1 MLTGLKDSL
10 ASGAVK
16 SLLGGRIERYG
27 RVVEL
32 RIHSRERRL
41 SAVLLPAGEREE
53 IAVEIGKYRITGERG
68 AYTVVVEQ
76 VSASREWIRLVLED
90 LLVGRPIPVPS
101 LALLAL
107 GGVDSGVDSGE
118 TVSSST
124 SERPS

>member
-27 RVVEL
+27 RVLEL

-53 IAVEIGKYRITGERG
+53 IAVDIGKYRITGERG
-68 AYTVVVEQ
+68 AYAVVVEQ

-107 GGVDSGVDSGE
+107 GGVDAGE
-118 TVSSST
+118 AVSSST